1 MENRT
6 NKHKMNV
13 NGFEVDKFNQY
24 NLDLGKRTSTCPLCS
39 SKRKKKLDKC
49 LKIYYDT
56 GLAECFHCGELLQ
69 LHTYKKKDE
78 PEKVYSRP
86 TWKNETKLSDQLVKW
101 FEGRSISQHA
111 LRVAKVTEG
120 KEWMPQTKKEENTI
134 NFNYFRDHELINV
147 KYRDGRKNFKMFKD
161 AQKIFY
167 NLDAIKHATE
177 CVIVEGEMDVL
188 SLIECRIH
196 NTISTPN
203 GSTTKSVN
211 LEYLDDCY
219 TYFEN
224 KEKII
229 LALDSDEPGQ
239 NVTNELIRRL
249 GAERCFLVD
258 FNDCKDSNEYLIKHG
273 RDALIELIKNAKA
286 CPLENIETLKDHKQQ
301 LRDFYLN
308 GAQKGFTCGLD
319 NFDSIFSTYTGQFIV
334 TTGIPS
340 HGKSNFVDQACIGYN
355 LNYGW
360 KIAYASPENVPAFL
374 HSDSICQ
381 RLYGKKP
388 ESAQELDSLKWKKV
402 EDHVAD
408 NFFHIDFERY
418 DLKSCLDKFGE
429 LIKRKG
435 VRCVVIDPFNKVKLK
450 NGPQQLTDY
459 TNEYLNE
466 IDIFAKKYDVLVVL
480 VAHPT
485 KMEKGAD
492 GQRVMPDFYSVKGG
506 GEFYDM
512 SPHGWSVHRHFDA
525 GYVEVKVLKVKF
537 RNLGSNGESAY
548 FAWNIN
554 NGRYTPIKDINS
566 FIDGGTVEFDNSCWL
581 DDDVKEQQLTDFTAP
596 QVENNYFDPNYEFE
610 NQGPVPF

>member
-1 MENRT
+1 
-6 NKHKMNV
+6 MNI

-24 NLDLGKRTSTCPLCS
+24 NLNLDKKMSTCPLCS

-49 LKIYYDT
+49 LKIYNDT

-78 PEKVYSRP
+78 PEKIYSRP
-86 TWKNETKLSDQLVKW
+86 KWNNETRLSDNLVKW

-111 LRVAKVTEG
+111 LRVAKVSENR
-120 KEWMPQTKKEENTI
+120 EWMPQTKKEENTI

-177 CVIVEGEMDVL
+177 CVIVEGEIDVL
-188 SLIECRIH
+188 SWIECSIH
-196 NTISTPN
+196 NVVSTPN

-219 TYFEN
+219 AYFEN

-229 LALDSDEPGQ
+229 LALDDDEPGR
-239 NVTNELIRRL
+239 NVTKELIRRL
-249 GAERCFLVD
+249 GAERCFLVN
-258 FNDCKDSNEYLIKHG
+258 FNDCNDSNEYLMKYG
-273 RDALIELIKNAKA
+273 KDALMKVYQDAKP

-308 GAQKGFTCGLD
+308 GAPKGYICGLENYD
-319 NFDSIFSTYTGQFIV
+319 EIFSTYTGQFIV

-340 HGKSNFVDQACIGYN
+340 HGKSNFVDQECIGYN
-355 LNYGW
+355 LNHGW
-360 KIAYASPENVPAFL
+360 KIAFASPENVPAFL

-381 RLYGKKP
+381 RFYGRKP
-388 ESAQELDSLKWKKV
+388 ETEQELDSLMWKKV
-402 EDHVAD
+402 EDHVSN
-408 NFFHIDFERY
+408 NFYHIDFERY
-418 DLKSCLDKFGE
+418 DLKKCLNKFAE

-435 VRCVVIDPFNKVKLK
+435 VRCIVIDPFNKIKLK
-450 NGPQQLTDY
+450 ESINKNTNDY
-459 TNEYLNE
+459 TNDYLNE
-466 IDIFAKKYDVLVVL
+466 IDIFAKKYDVLVRL
-480 VAHPT
+480 IAHPV
-485 KMEKGAD
+485 KMEKDANGL
-492 GQRVMPDFYSVKGG
+492 RSMPDFYSIKGG

-512 SPHGWSVHRHFDA
+512 SPHGNCVHRHFDA

-537 RNLGSNGESAY
+537 RNLGCNGESAY

-554 NGRYTPIKDINS
+554 NGRYTPINNLQDYL
-566 FIDGGTVEFDNSCWL
+566 DGGSVEFDNLCWL
-581 DDDVKEQQLTDFTAP
+581 EEDVKEQELKDFSIP
-596 QVENNYFDPNYEFE
+596 QKEYKLKPNYSFDEE
-610 NQGPVPF
+610 GKIPF